1 MFTLTKE
8 FKFEASHQL
17 PNHDGKCQRLHGHSW
32 VGRVV
37 LKGSKLAEDGPK
49 QGMLIDFGDVSKVI
63 KPTVDDFLDHHHL
76 NDTLNLKNPTS
87 EEVARLLYQIW
98 KPLLP
103 MLYAVEINETCTS
116 SCCYDEEVKSLMP
129 GI

>member
-8 FKFEASHQL
+8 FKFEAAHKL

-37 LKGSKLAEDGPK
+37 LKGDVLAVDGPK
-49 QGMLIDFGDVSKVI
+49 QGMLIDYGDISRVI
-63 KPTVDDFLDHHHL
+63 KPTVENFLDHQYL
-76 NDTLNLKNPTS
+76 NDTLSMQNPTS
-87 EEVARLLYQIW
+87 EEIARRLYAIW

-103 MLYAVEINETCTS
+103 TLHA
-116 SCCYDEEVKSLMP
+116 
-129 GI
+129 